1 MAQPSVEDVRIAWH
15 KGLKRVWGLPARTH
29 SALVAPI
36 CGLLHL
42 RTELACRSAHF
53 IANCLN
59 SCNTA
64 VRFVARHGIY
74 FQSMRSPVGRN
85 AQHCSSVSGVSLGLL
100 AKVNKKVAWSVHKYD
115 FAVDVIF
122 QLLLVKHRCAHF
134 ANV

>member
-1 MAQPSVEDVRIAWH
+1 MCGKINKVLCYFHNRNPIVKLKLVRSCCSDFYGSVLWDMAQPSVEDVRIAWH

-42 RTELACRSAHF
+42 RTELACRSAQF

-64 VRFVARHGIY
+64 VRFVARQGIY
-74 FQSMRSPVGRN
+74 FQRMRSPVGRN
-85 AQHCSSVSGVSLGLL
+85 TRPIPLCLECL
-100 AKVNKKVAWSVHKYD
+100 
-115 FAVDVIF
+115 
-122 QLLLVKHRCAHF
+122 
-134 ANV
+134 